1 MNDEPFIL
9 DIVQRPR
16 RLRKSHAI
24 RSLVQ
29 ETWLRTDDFI
39 QPIFVVEGEGEAIM
53 IESLPGIKR
62 LPIKQL
68 LRECEELSALD
79 IRAIALFPAFIPDAK
94 KNPLGSEALNA
105 NSFFLKAIRSV
116 KEHIPELAIITDI
129 ALDPYTTHGHDGILN
144 KQGTDVDND
153 KTVALLCAMSLLHAE
168 AGVDFVAP
176 SDMMDG
182 RIGAIRTTLDSQD
195 FTSTGIIAYSS
206 KFNSA
211 YYGPFREAVGSAP
224 SAQLGNLSKKTYQLN
239 PANRNEAIFE
249 SVIDQAEGAD
259 ILMVKPAGLY
269 LDIIRDIKNEIS
281 IPLAAY
287 QVTGEYAQIHA
298 AAQRGWLDLA
308 RAREE
313 SLIAIKRAGADMI
326 FTYFAKDQAQAL
338 KMFVQ

>member
-1 MNDEPFIL
+1 MNDKFTL

-29 ETWLRTDDFI
+29 ETWLRTDDLI
-39 QPIFVVEGEGEAIM
+39 QPLFIVEGSGEPIAIDAM
-53 IESLPGIKR
+53 PGIKR
-62 LPIKQL
+62 LSLKYL

-79 IRAIALFPAFIPDAK
+79 IRAIALFPTAIPDAK
-94 KNPLGSEALNA
+94 KNPLGTEALNPNA
-105 NSFFLKAIRSV
+105 FFLKAIRSI
-116 KEHIPELAIITDI
+116 KEHVPELAIITDI
-129 ALDPYTTHGHDGILN
+129 ALDPYTSHGHDGVLN

-153 KTVALLCAMSLLHAE
+153 KTVAILCAMALLHAE

-182 RIGAIRTTLDSQD
+182 RIGAIRTTLDDQD
-195 FTSTGIIAYSS
+195 FTETGIVAYSS
-206 KFNSA
+206 KFDSA
-211 YYGPFREAVGSAP
+211 YYAPFREAAGSA
-224 SAQLGNLSKKTYQLN
+224 SKAQLGNLSKKTYQLN
-239 PANRNEAIFE
+239 PANRMEAIYE
-249 SVIDQAEGAD
+249 SMIDQAEGAD

-287 QVTGEYAQIHA
+287 QVSGEYAQIQA
-298 AAQRGWLDLA
+298 AAARGWLDLP

-326 FTYFAKDQAQAL
+326 FTYFAKEQAQAL
-338 KMFVQ
+338 KTISV

>member
-1 MNDEPFIL
+1 MNDQFIL

-29 ETWLRTDDFI
+29 ETWLRTDNLI
-39 QPIFVVEGEGEAIM
+39 QPIFVIEGNGEPQE
-53 IESLPGIKR
+53 IEAMPGIKR
-62 LPIKQL
+62 LPIKHL
-68 LRECEELSALD
+68 LKECEELSALD
-79 IRAIALFPAFIPDAK
+79 IRAINLFPALIPASK
-94 KNPLGSEALNA
+94 KNPLGAEALNTK
-105 NSFFLKAIRSV
+105 SFFLEAIRSV

-129 ALDPYTTHGHDGILN
+129 ALDPYTSHGHDGVLN

-153 KTVALLCAMSLLHAE
+153 KTVAILCAMALLHAE
-168 AGVDFVAP
+168 AGADFVAP

-182 RIGAIRTTLDSQD
+182 RIGAMRMALDSED
-195 FTSTGIIAYSS
+195 FTTTGIIAYSS

-211 YYGPFREAVGSAP
+211 YYGPFREAIGSA
-224 SAQLGNLSKKTYQLN
+224 SKAQLGNLSKKTYQLN
-239 PANRNEAIFE
+239 PANRNEAIYE
-249 SVIDQAEGAD
+249 SLLDQAEGAD

-287 QVTGEYAQIHA
+287 QISGEYSQIYA
-298 AAQRGWLDLA
+298 AAERGWLDLA

-326 FTYFAKDQAQAL
+326 FTYFAKEQAQVL
-338 KMFVQ
+338 KMTAV

>member
-1 MNDEPFIL
+1 MNEKLIL

-29 ETWLRTDDFI
+29 ETWLRTDDLI
-39 QPIFVVEGEGEAIM
+39 QPIFVIEGNR
-53 IESLPGIKR
+53 ESQVDALPGIKR
-62 LPIKQL
+62 LPLKQL
-68 LRECEELSALD
+68 LRECEELSSLD
-79 IRAIALFPAFIPDAK
+79 IRAIALFPALIDESK
-94 KNPLGSEALNA
+94 KNSLGSEALNPDT
-105 NSFFLKAIRSV
+105 FFLKAVRSI
-116 KEHIPELAIITDI
+116 KEHVPELTIVTDI

-144 KQGTDVDND
+144 KKGTDIDND
-153 KTVALLCAMSLLHAE
+153 ATVAILCAMSLLHAE

-182 RIGAIRTTLDSQD
+182 RIGAIRNALDIQG
-195 FTSTGIIAYSS
+195 FTETGIIAYSS

-211 YYGPFREAVGSAP
+211 YYAPFREAIGSVSKAE
-224 SAQLGNLSKKTYQLN
+224 LGNLSKSTYQLN
-239 PANRNEAIFE
+239 PANRREAVYE
-249 SVIDQAEGAD
+249 SIIDQAEGAD

-269 LDIIRDIKNEIS
+269 LDIIREIKDEIS

-287 QVTGEYAQIHA
+287 QVTGEYAQIQA
-298 AAQRGWLDLA
+298 AAANGWLDLA

-326 FTYFAKDQAQAL
+326 FTYFAKEQARAL
-338 KMFVQ
+338 KTNFV